1 MSAAGL
7 ALFAA
12 ASIIIVAGGSFLAV
26 PWWRHYFRRVFD
38 ARMQLQEDGSYLAHW
53 IRRGWKGEVYR
64 IDALTKQRVLD
75 GLTAGSVL
83 STALFV
89 VLLVAAVAISVVCA
103 MPIIAPAAML
113 LAPFAFAPQRG
124 ADREARRLILTVTRV
139 DGAEARPPHA
149 PAPAPPAKSIRL
161 IILFS
166 CLSAAMGVVL
176 VATLANA
183 ASDADRRTSDWT
195 GGGRLILP
203 LLLVVLPLSVALFNL
218 WALRR
223 MRLQKNAGKRREV
236 VMIPATSSGRAE
248 PMLAKE
254 SRATPIGGG
263 VQLITAWPADWVCA
277 QPGKGRGA
285 LSRRHGKRA
294 RSNRASPERS

>member
-113 LAPFAFAPQRG
+113 LAPFAFAPQRR
-124 ADREARRLILTVTRV
+124 ADREARRLILTITRV
-139 DGAEARPPHA
+139 DGAEAGPPSRASAGAHCEKHSPDHPFFVLERRHGRRARRHPCECCERCRQEDKRLDRRRA
-149 PAPAPPAKSIRL
+149 PDPS
-161 IILFS
+161 
-166 CLSAAMGVVL
+166 SAAGGP
-176 VATLANA
+176 A
-183 ASDADRRTSDWT
+183 A
-195 GGGRLILP
+195 L
-203 LLLVVLPLSVALFNL
+203 
-218 WALRR
+218 
-223 MRLQKNAGKRREV
+223 
-236 VMIPATSSGRAE
+236 GRALQ
-248 PMLAKE
+248 PVGFAAHALAKE
-254 SRATPIGGG
+254 CWQKT
-263 VQLITAWPADWVCA
+263 
-277 QPGKGRGA
+277 
-285 LSRRHGKRA
+285 
-294 RSNRASPERS
+294 